1 MLRCDTGGG
10 GTMSHIQMVT
20 DVLIVSWYTGLAL
33 HTAQTVGQRWTVTLM
48 TDFYFAIGPNPKDVF
63 VVVGEKWIL
72 YKHCETEDL
81 AKAIVEGQNKSREGK
96 DD

>member
-1 MLRCDTGGG
+1 M
-10 GTMSHIQMVT
+10 
-20 DVLIVSWYTGLAL
+20 
-33 HTAQTVGQRWTVTLM
+33 M

-81 AKAIVEGQNKSREGK
+81 AKAIVDGQNKRREGK
-96 DD
+96 R